1 MMEWAEKSG
10 YLGTDRYNIQKL
22 WAAHKLKA
30 KADLMRKKKRSQK
43 SGGSFSG
50 FDPFIAHE
58 GELIMP
64 RQSSGLVLNRA
75 ATNAILSAG
84 LNRLATANQGDTQG
98 GGGSPTLI
106 NAPKVTN
113 STTTQTAMPI
123 RRPLPIVQ
131 SMVG

>member
-1 MMEWAEKSG
+1 MAAERNMK
-10 YLGTDRYNIQKL
+10 
-22 WAAHKLKA
+22 
-30 KADLMRKKKRSQK
+30 KADLMRKKKGSQK

-84 LNRLATANQGDTQG
+84 LNRLATANQGDAQ

-106 NAPKVTN
+106 NAPKVSN